1 MINSFIILTTYQ
13 QMLKSTVNEGIV
25 HQQAVAKYMKVIKML
40 LANPIKL
47 YIKESVIRYV
57 IHTDSFPH

>member
-1 MINSFIILTTYQ
+1 
-13 QMLKSTVNEGIV
+13 MLKSTVNEGIV

-57 IHTDSFPH
+57 IHSDSFPH